1 MTVNNVLIRSSLLS
15 DDSLPSVGH
24 FARECPEYT
33 GIRRPESRDSRDRGD
48 SRRDSGRGDGGRD
61 RDAGP
66 MRRVAHPTKDQA
78 PGTSECYRCNRVG
91 HFARECPTYTGVPY
105 PNAHRSRDGDRGG
118 RGGRGGRAGDYGTS
132 KCLKCNR

>member
-1 MTVNNVLIRSSLLS
+1 M
-15 DDSLPSVGH
+15 GH

-78 PGTSECYRCNRVG
+78 PGTSECYRCNRWLSRVTDVIDDECYPPRVG